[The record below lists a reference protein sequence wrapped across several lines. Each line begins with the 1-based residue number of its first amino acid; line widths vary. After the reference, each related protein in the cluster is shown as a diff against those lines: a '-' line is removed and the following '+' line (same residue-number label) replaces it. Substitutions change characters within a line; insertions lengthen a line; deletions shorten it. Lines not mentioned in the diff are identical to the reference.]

1 MACYGGAVPNDG
13 AATKGERT
21 RRAILDA
28 AIERF
33 GADGYRSTSVATV
46 ARAAGVGPTVP
57 FAYFP
62 NKPALFRAALDEDAA
77 GLIAVAHTLLADLD
91 DERHWRG
98 ALMPTLVV
106 AVDDHP
112 LARRVLSGLEPEAT
126 SRMLELPALANLR
139 ATASQ
144 RLRDGQATGL
154 VRADLDPDSIGSGLV
169 LIFISLLMSSLQFGV
184 DGAAPHVDDVL
195 AVFDAALEPPV

>member
-1 MACYGGAVPNDG
+1 MPIDET
-13 AATKGERT
+13 ATKGERT

-33 GADGYRSTSVATV
+33 GSDGYRATSVATV

-57 FAYFP
+57 FAYFA

-77 GLIAVAHTLLADLD
+77 GLIAVAHALLDNLG
-91 DERHWRG
+91 DERQWRE
-98 ALMPTLVV
+98 ALMPTLLV

-112 LARRVLSGLEPEAT
+112 LARRVLSGLEPEVT
-126 SRMLELPALANLR
+126 SRMLELPALTDLR
-139 ATASQ
+139 ATAAR
-144 RLRDGQATGL
+144 RLRDGQAAGV
-154 VRADLDPDSIGSGLV
+154 VRTDLDPESVGSGVV

-184 DGAAPHVDDVL
+184 EGATAHVGDVL
-195 AVFDAALEPPV
+195 AVFDAALEPPG

>member
-1 MACYGGAVPNDG
+1 MPNDE

-33 GADGYRSTSVATV
+33 GADGYRATSVATV

-62 NKPALFRAALDEDAA
+62 NKSELFRAALDDDAA
-77 GLIAVAHTLLADLD
+77 GLIAVAHALLVDLR
-91 DERHWRG
+91 DERQWRE

-126 SRMLELPALANLR
+126 SRMLELPALTELR
-139 ATASQ
+139 ATAAQ
-144 RLRDGQATGL
+144 RLRDGQAAGL
-154 VRADLDPDSIGSGLV
+154 VRADLDPDSIGSGVV

-184 DGAAPHVDDVL
+184 EGAAPHVGDVL
-195 AVFDAALEPPV
+195 AVFDAALEPPA

>member
-1 MACYGGAVPNDG
+1 MPDDE

-28 AIERF
+28 AVERF
-33 GADGYRSTSVATV
+33 GADGYRATSVATV
-46 ARAAGVGPTVP
+46 ARSAGVGPTVP

-62 NKPALFRAALDEDAA
+62 NKAALFRAALDDDAA
-77 GLIAVAHTLLADLD
+77 GLIGVADALLVDLG
-91 DERHWRG
+91 DERRWRE

-126 SRMLELPALANLR
+126 GRMLELPALTNLR
-139 ATASQ
+139 VTAAQ
-144 RLRDGQATGL
+144 RLRDGQAAGL
-154 VRADLDPDSIGSGLV
+154 VRADLDPESIGSGVV
-169 LIFISLLMSSLQFGV
+169 LLSISLLMSSLQFGV
-184 DGAAPHVDDVL
+184 HGADAYVGDVF
-195 AVFDAALEPPV
+195 AVFDAALEPPA

>member
-1 MACYGGAVPNDG
+1 MPNDG

-21 RRAILDA
+21 RRTILDA

-33 GADGYRSTSVATV
+33 GADGYRATSVATV

-62 NKPALFRAALDEDAA
+62 NKSELFRAALDEDAA
-77 GLIAVAHTLLADLD
+77 GLIAVAQALLADLG
-91 DERHWRG
+91 DERQWRE

-112 LARRVLSGLEPEAT
+112 LARRVLSGLEPEVT
-126 SRMLELPALANLR
+126 SRMLELPALTELR
-139 ATASQ
+139 ATAAQ
-144 RLRDGQATGL
+144 RLRDGQATGM
-154 VRADLDPDSIGSGLV
+154 VRADLDPESVGSGVV

-184 DGAAPHVDDVL
+184 EGAVPHVGDVL
-195 AVFDAALEPPV
+195 AVFDAALEPPG